1 MKLTKLKNFFTLS
14 WSLVVFNFAILPI
27 YAADNSY
34 IENPLGSEDIS
45 AYDLYARLI
54 FGFLGFTGVV
64 ALVMFIIGGF
74 TLMTAAG
81 NTDKI
86 KKGRDT
92 LIWATLGIIIVF
104 ASYAILRLVF
114 QTLKFN

>member
-1 MKLTKLKNFFTLS
+1 MKLIKLKKQIALY
-14 WSLVVFNFAILPI
+14 WSLLIFSLAILPVR
-27 YAADNSY
+27 AQENSY
-34 IENPLGSEDIS
+34 IENPLGREDIS

-54 FGFLGFTGVV
+54 YGFLGFTGVV

-92 LIWATLGIIIVF
+92 LIWATLGIVIVF